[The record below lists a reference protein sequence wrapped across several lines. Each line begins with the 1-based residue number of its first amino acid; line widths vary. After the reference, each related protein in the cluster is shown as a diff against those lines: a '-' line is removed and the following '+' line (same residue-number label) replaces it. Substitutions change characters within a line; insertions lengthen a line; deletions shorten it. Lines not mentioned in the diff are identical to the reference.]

1 MILVA
6 GSDWMSSPDAP
17 SETLGLSP
25 IQETEEF
32 HLGLGLIMCLRLV
45 TDLGGEISVLPLP
58 SDLGGAIMQ
67 VTLPVVRMEGQL

>member
-1 MILVA
+1 
-6 GSDWMSSPDAP
+6 MSSPDAP
-17 SETLGLSP
+17 LADFGVEPVL
-25 IQETEEF
+25 ETEEF

-67 VTLPVVRMEGQL
+67 VTLPVVQMEGQL